1 MSEDNNPKRTAKRE
15 AMQRRKL
22 VPGAACVGCGESDP
36 KLLEL
41 HHVAGRA
48 HERELVTPLCKNCH
62 ARATEA
68 QLRGDIPFNRTQNL
82 LDRIVAIFQTV
93 AAFFRFLA
101 DSCERIAGELVA
113 FVASLDLGCPNWRE
127 LTAMGA

>member
-1 MSEDNNPKRTAKRE
+1 MSEDNNPKRTARRE
-15 AMQRRKL
+15 AMQKRKL
-22 VPGAACVGCGESDP
+22 EPNAACVGCGESDP

-41 HHVAGRA
+41 HHVAGRS

-68 QLRGDIPFNRTQNL
+68 QLRGETQFGKTGNL
-82 LDRIVAIFQTV
+82 LDRIAAIFGNI

-101 DSCERIAGELVA
+101 DSCEKIAGELIA
-113 FVASLDLGCPNWRE
+113 FVTSLDAGCPDWRVV
-127 LTAMGA
+127 TATEA